1 MEILDLYT
9 RDRVLTGKTIPRGT
23 KVPEGFYRLVI
34 HVCIFNSKK
43 QMLIQQ
49 RQTFKNGWSN
59 MWDLSVGGSASSGDS
74 SQMAAQREVFEE
86 IGYNIDFKDL
96 RPSLTINF
104 NSGFND
110 IYIIQQDLELSKLKL
125 QYEEVKD
132 AKWATLEEIKSMIDD
147 KIFVPYHHSFIELL
161 FFLVG
166 KDDVR
171 TRTQDTKKL

>member
-1 MEILDLYT
+1 MEMLDLYT
-9 RDRVLTGKTIPRGT
+9 RDRVRTGKIIPRGT
-23 KVPEGFYRLVI
+23 KVPDGFYRLVI

-49 RQTFKNGWSN
+49 RQSFKNGWSN

-74 SQMAAQREVFEE
+74 SQMAAQREVLEE
-86 IGYNIDFKDL
+86 IGYNIDFEDL

-132 AKWATLEEIKSMIDD
+132 AKWATLDEIKSMIDD
-147 KIFVPYHHSFIELL
+147 NTFVPYHHSFIEML

-171 TRTQDTKKL
+171 TRTDGIKKL